1 MTKKPKS
8 PKGHHYV
15 PRSYLNRF
23 TDTNG
28 FLYVN
33 DFKRNQRRRQRPKEV
48 MKIDSYYRQNWAPT
62 GIDVNIFETE
72 LAKGV
77 ENDAKNIFDKLVDSP
92 HELSERDIEN
102 LVLYIELQRIRVPRQ
117 AETAMD
123 LMRSVILKS
132 APPDIT
138 REIHNGQLQLTMK
151 DPARFDYMRMAI
163 GTIHPWISRMNWE
176 IIEADS
182 ESVFITTDS
191 PVSFY
196 NSAVLPPAEPG
207 LALAGT
213 IIFFPL
219 NSKKLLLIRHHE
231 LKTEDSLALLKKSE
245 IDKRISL
252 TYGRVWDKTLVER
265 TNRKL
270 ATLARELIVGENES
284 VWETTRLI

>member
-8 PKGHHYV
+8 PKSHHYV

-28 FLYVN
+28 FLYVK

-48 MKIDSYYRQNWAPT
+48 MKIDAYYRQNWAPT
-62 GIDVNIFETE
+62 GIDVNIFEIE
-72 LAKGV
+72 LAKGI
-77 ENDAKNIFDKLVDSP
+77 ENDAKNILDKLVVSP
-92 HELSERDIEN
+92 HELSERDMEN

-117 AETAMD
+117 AEIAMN

-132 APPDIT
+132 APSDIT

-151 DPARFDYMRMAI
+151 DSARFDYMKMVI

-219 NSKKLLLIRHHE
+219 SSKKLLLIRHQKC
-231 LKTEDSLALLKKSE
+231 KTENSLTLLEKPE
-245 IDKRISL
+245 IDNRISL
-252 TYGRVWDKTLVER
+252 TYGRVWNKTLVER

-284 VWETTRLI
+284 VWKTTRLI